1 MADEKD
7 PGWAMK
13 TPWQGKA
20 LRIAITGIALTVATV
35 FWVRGLLQSPLV
47 QPDGRSREQSVA
59 GALPSNSR
67 ELQREAQ
74 LAQGYWQRYRDV
86 RQHDYWGEKG
96 FMGIRGPRDHFRQ
109 HGRREGRIFAPVLD
123 ASDMAREKKLAEA
136 YWRRYP
142 DVRASAVWG
151 ERSDLQFLGPRDHFT
166 YVGRYEG
173 RIWGSGMMEGVKSD
187 HE

>member
-7 PGWAMK
+7 RWVMK
-13 TPWQGKA
+13 NPRQAGKA
-20 LRIAITGIALTVATV
+20 FRIAITGIALTVATA

-47 QPDGRSREQSVA
+47 QPDGRSRERSV
-59 GALPSNSR
+59 GALSPHPR
-67 ELQREAQ
+67 EQRREAQ

-86 RQHDYWGEKG
+86 REHDYWGEKG
-96 FMGIRGPRDHFRQ
+96 AMGIQGPRDHFRR
-109 HGRREGRIFAPVLD
+109 HGRREGRIFAPVLET
-123 ASDMAREKKLAEA
+123 SDMAREKRLAEA
-136 YWRRYP
+136 YWQRYP

-166 YVGRYEG
+166 YVGRYQG
-173 RIWGSGMMEGVKSD
+173 RVWVPGMMEGKKSE